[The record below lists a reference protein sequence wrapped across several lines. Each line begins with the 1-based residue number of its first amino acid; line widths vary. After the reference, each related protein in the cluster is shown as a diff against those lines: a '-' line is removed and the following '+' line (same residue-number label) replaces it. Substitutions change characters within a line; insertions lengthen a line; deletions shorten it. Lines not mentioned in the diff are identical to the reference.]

1 MPHGGPSGAYGG
13 DEGLRRQRAS
23 PEKAREGGDWIAAR
37 LVGKGHTYRS
47 DAAAVAESGEA
58 GVARGGETDRR
69 WEMETLVG

>member
-37 LVGKGHTYRS
+37 LVGKRHAYRS
-47 DAAAVAESGEA
+47 EAAAATA
-58 GVARGGETDRR
+58 GVARGGESDRR
-69 WEMETLVG
+69 REMESLVG

>member
-23 PEKAREGGDWIAAR
+23 PKKAREGGDWIAAR
-37 LVGKGHTYRS
+37 LVGKGHAYRS
-47 DAAAVAESGEA
+47 EAAATA

-69 WEMETLVG
+69 REMESLVG